1 WSVNCGGCLA
11 EMATLNQLSQEYQ
24 DQAVVVAINTDPEQV
39 EIAPVLA
46 QHNINYPVI
55 RDQLGI
61 TQERYQVIGTPTS
74 FLIDRNGKVIEWHQG
89 VRNEQEL
96 TALFKQKV
104 SEKQ

>member
-1 WSVNCGGCLA
+1 
-11 EMATLNQLSQEYQ
+11 
-24 DQAVVVAINTDPEQV
+24 
-39 EIAPVLA
+39 
-46 QHNINYPVI
+46 
-55 RDQLGI
+55 
-61 TQERYQVIGTPTS
+61 YQVIGTPTS